1 MNYTQPTT
9 LAVTTVNAHLNLAP
23 FVVIT
28 SACVFALCGTAT
40 AGVVTEW
47 TFDARDYEATSGTGR
62 ADLFGTT
69 LLGWQTGS
77 TGGATDGALRMTGF
91 ANAKAKVNAMRGMGL
106 TTSTE
111 GWETHELSWLQRVDA
126 RASAF
131 GQLQYAVDGGDF
143 STAGLAGGGRFR
155 IGTGSEYQ
163 RVTFDLS
170 GITAVTD
177 NSNIEFR
184 IVAIKDASGK
194 RFVTSSGRKYQPK
207 AAWTVDHV
215 VLGGLEMPNAALPA
229 PGVLAMTTLFGGLA
243 GRMGRRRD
251 RMS

>member
-131 GQLQYAVDGGDF
+131 GQLQYAVEGGGF
-143 STAGLAGGGRFR
+143 STAGLADGGRFR
-155 IGTGSEYQ
+155 IGKGSQYQ

-170 GITAVTD
+170 GIAAVTD
-177 NSNIEFR
+177 SSNIEFR